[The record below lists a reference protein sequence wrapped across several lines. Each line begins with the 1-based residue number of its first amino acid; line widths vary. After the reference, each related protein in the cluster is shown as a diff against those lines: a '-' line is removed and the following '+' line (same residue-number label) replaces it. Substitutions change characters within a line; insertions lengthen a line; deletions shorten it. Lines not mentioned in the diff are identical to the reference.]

1 MTVTAY
7 IALGSNL
14 GDRAG
19 HISAATKALGELPNS
34 SIHACSPWYQ
44 SIAIG
49 PGQQPDYIN
58 AVVAIT
64 TRLEPLPLLAKLHA
78 IEAGRGRT
86 RGLRW
91 GPRSLDLDL
100 LLYGSRVI
108 QHPELTVPHP
118 RLTERNFV
126 IYPLADIAP
135 SLILPNGVSLK
146 ELLAKTTSAGIVR
159 LSTTDGEVSDG

>member
-7 IALGSNL
+7 IGLGSNL
-14 GDRAG
+14 DDRAG
-19 HISAATKALGELPNS
+19 HISAATKALAQLPDS
-34 SIHACSPWYQ
+34 SIHACAPWYQ

-49 PGQQPDYIN
+49 PGEQRDYIN
-58 AVVAIT
+58 TVVAVT
-64 TRLEPLPLLAKLHA
+64 TRLEPLSLLARLHA
-78 IEAGRGRT
+78 IEAGRGRI
-86 RGLRW
+86 RKLRW

-100 LLYGSRVI
+100 LLYGDRVI
-108 QHPELTVPHP
+108 QNSELTVPHP

-135 SLILPNGVSLK
+135 SLILPTGVSLK

-159 LSTTDGEVSDG
+159 LPTTESEVSDG